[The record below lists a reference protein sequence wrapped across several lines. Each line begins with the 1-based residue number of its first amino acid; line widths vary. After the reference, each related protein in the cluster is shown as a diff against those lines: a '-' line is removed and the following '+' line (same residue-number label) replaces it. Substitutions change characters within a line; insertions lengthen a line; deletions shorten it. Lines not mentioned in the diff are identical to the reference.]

1 MQILKLFLEKELGIE
16 SEKIIA
22 NFINYEKL
30 LFDWNSKINLISRK
44 TTSIEL
50 HILNSIFFLAKYSLP
65 PDSKIIDIG
74 TGGGFPGIPLKII
87 MSGLNI
93 MLADSI
99 QKKIKAV
106 KDIISKLELNDVRII
121 CGRAEDLSK
130 KKEYSKKF
138 DIVIAKSVSTLDNL
152 YALSVELAKNR
163 GEMIFIKGGDISGE
177 LISLENKFKN
187 IDYKI
192 INYDFDKIYGIEDK
206 KIVLIKNKN
215 RK

>member
-1 MQILKLFLEKELGIE
+1 
-16 SEKIIA
+16 
-22 NFINYEKL
+22 
-30 LFDWNSKINLISRK
+30 
-44 TTSIEL
+44 
-50 HILNSIFFLAKYSLP
+50 
-65 PDSKIIDIG
+65 
-74 TGGGFPGIPLKII
+74 

-152 YALSVELAKNR
+152 YAWSVELAKNR

>member
-1 MQILKLFLEKELGIE
+1 MQILKLFLEKELNIKND
-16 SEKIIA
+16 KIIE

-30 LFDWNSKINLISRK
+30 LFEWNIKINLVSRK
-44 TTSIEL
+44 TTSIES
-50 HILNSIFFLAKYSLP
+50 HILNSIFFLAKYTFP
-65 PDSKIIDIG
+65 GNSKIIDIG

-152 YALSVELAKNR
+152 YAWSVELAKNR